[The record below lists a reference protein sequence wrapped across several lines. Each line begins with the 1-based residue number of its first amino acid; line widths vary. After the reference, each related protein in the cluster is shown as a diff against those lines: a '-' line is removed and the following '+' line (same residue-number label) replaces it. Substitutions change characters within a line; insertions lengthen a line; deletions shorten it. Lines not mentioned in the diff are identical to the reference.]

1 MKKVHTL
8 IVKSLL
14 FKEADKAVKVFEAVK
29 PLLQEFKEVIPDELP
44 NEIPPIRD
52 IQH

>member
-1 MKKVHTL
+1 M
-8 IVKSLL
+8 KSLL

-29 PLLQEFKEVIPDELP
+29 PLLQEFEEVIPDELP

>member
-29 PLLQEFKEVIPDELP
+29 PLLQEFKEVIPDE
-44 NEIPPIRD
+44 IPLIRD